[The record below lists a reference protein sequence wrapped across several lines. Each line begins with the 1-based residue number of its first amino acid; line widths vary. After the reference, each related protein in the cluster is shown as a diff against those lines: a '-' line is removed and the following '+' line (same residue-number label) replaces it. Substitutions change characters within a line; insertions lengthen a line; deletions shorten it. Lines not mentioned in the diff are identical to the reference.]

1 MSFIRSTLTPST
13 PFGIGSFMS
22 NASPSGL
29 NAYNAFL
36 FTVFSMNML
45 LPDFRGRHERGQYAG
60 CLLESVCHLLQA
72 GDRRS
77 VRTLV
82 NDAQEFVEGRAQAA
96 GFSGTLEQIF
106 SFYDVFV
113 PLTMT
118 FAKVMSDEERC
129 ICSGHV
135 TRSEFPVLPLDTLG
149 LDCVHTVEQAAV
161 LTMAQPRVVGWLRC
175 ARRPPSGPGRCNAR
189 YRHDV
194 TITLGPVVLL
204 SATRSEHHL
213 ELSQAMELSPA
224 HFYYLSL
231 VVVQGPERQ
240 FLVRTRP
247 GGGLH
252 PHMWIQYDTATGA
265 IRRIPPGHEGS
276 VPNSDWYICLYGYI
290 CTSVSDANPQQ
301 VASQF
306 LYDRLRTTLQY
317 DPDDIIV
324 RGVPVVRIE

>member
-1 MSFIRSTLTPST
+1 MSLIRSTLTPST

-77 VRTLV
+77 ARILV

-118 FAKVMSDEERC
+118 FVKVMSD
-129 ICSGHV
+129 
-135 TRSEFPVLPLDTLG
+135 
-149 LDCVHTVEQAAV
+149 
-161 LTMAQPRVVGWLRC
+161 
-175 ARRPPSGPGRCNAR
+175 
-189 YRHDV
+189 
-194 TITLGPVVLL
+194 
-204 SATRSEHHL
+204 
-213 ELSQAMELSPA
+213 
-224 HFYYLSL
+224 
-231 VVVQGPERQ
+231 
-240 FLVRTRP
+240 
-247 GGGLH
+247 
-252 PHMWIQYDTATGA
+252 
-265 IRRIPPGHEGS
+265 
-276 VPNSDWYICLYGYI
+276 
-290 CTSVSDANPQQ
+290 
-301 VASQF
+301 
-306 LYDRLRTTLQY
+306 
-317 DPDDIIV
+317 
-324 RGVPVVRIE
+324 